1 VEGGALAGR
10 LFDAGMGVELSERLL
25 TGPAVT
31 ARILPVLPA
40 APDALALPVRTAEDA
55 RLTALLRQAP
65 RARLTRAVSAVATRV
80 VAANGLSQY
89 TALVDAVRRGGP
101 VPDESEAG
109 RLLRVMIA
117 GRDPWSAGR
126 QQPARALVAT
136 LNAPPDVAIMVMA
149 GLAPGVAVARVV
161 LDELADLE
169 VSAADPVPDAPAV
182 LPLTPGM
189 LPPAGSRAVPFHR
202 VPPST
207 GVFRSDDQ

>member
-1 VEGGALAGR
+1 
-10 LFDAGMGVELSERLL
+10 
-25 TGPAVT
+25 VT

-40 APDALALPVRTAEDA
+40 APEALALPVRTAEDA
-55 RLTALLRQAP
+55 RLAALLRQAP
-65 RARLTRAVSAVATRV
+65 RARLARAVSAVAGRV
-80 VAANGLSQY
+80 VAANGLSRY
-89 TALVDAVRRGGP
+89 AALVDAVRRGGP
-101 VPDESEAG
+101 AADESEAG

-117 GRDPWSAGR
+117 DRDPSLAGR
-126 QQPARALVAT
+126 QEAARALVAA
-136 LNAPPDVAIMVMA
+136 LNAPPDIAIMVMA

-169 VSAADPVPDAPAV
+169 VSEVDPVPDAPVV

-189 LPPAGSRAVPFHR
+189 LPAPGSRAVPFNR